1 MSRTFVHYLEP
12 GELAFGKSFVFETYL
27 TVKILAILDRF
38 KTAKPLNA
46 PAASAVK
53 DFSSQL
59 SLAVGRLSLKGLAG
73 LESFAFSRE
82 SSRSAQLEANKDLG
96 KTKIEELLKFH
107 SERKSTAKD
116 FFTE

>member
-1 MSRTFVHYLEP
+1 MSRNIVHYLEP

-27 TVKILAILDRF
+27 TVKILATLVRF

-107 SERKSTAKD
+107 SDRKSTAKD